1 MAQAILDIGDLTV
14 VIGDGAEDEQ
24 CLPALE
30 ILRAEYLPARTQQC
44 WIPATPGQKF
54 TVRYCWN
61 GKRRLENKRHAG
73 IFCELFIDGI
83 IVERA
88 FLPLKPG
95 QNGTTLERE
104 WQIPGKFYRASDN
117 RAWHY
122 HFRFGE
128 RNIDANAAQVKETG
142 VIRVV
147 LYWACPD
154 DEVPILFPPPTG
166 ALANDIASM
175 LRIPAGIDELQPC
188 IDLRD
193 AEPTD
198 VVENDMRVARVDN
211 EEYNF
216 FFVYAGSSLCEDFD
230 LVQTGACA
238 LSM

>member
-1 MAQAILDIGDLTV
+1 MAEAILDIGDLTV

-30 ILRAEYLPARTQQC
+30 ILGAEYLPPRTQQC

-61 GKRRLENKRHAG
+61 GKRRSGNKRHAG
-73 IFCELFIDGI
+73 IFCELFIDGV

-95 QNGTTLERE
+95 ENGTLERE
-104 WQIPGKFYRASDN
+104 WEIPGKFYRASDR
-117 RAWHY
+117 RAWQY
-122 HFRFGE
+122 PFRFGE
-128 RNIDANAAQVKETG
+128 RNIDANAAQANETG

-147 LYWACPD
+147 LCWARHS
-154 DEVPILFPPPTG
+154 DEVQVLFPPPTE

-175 LRIPAGIDELQPC
+175 LRMPASIDELRPC

-193 AEPTD
+193 AEPSD
-198 VVENDMRVARVDN
+198 VVENDMRVARVDD

-216 FFVYAGSSLCEDFD
+216 FFVYANSPLREDLG
-230 LVQTGACA
+230 LVHTGACA
-238 LSM
+238 LKM